1 MKIGFSFGRCVGSI
15 VRDEVK
21 IEDVLCIIA
30 RTNMIDESG
39 VGIVV
44 NTYMDARGYLAG
56 LDEAKC
62 QEVGLELWRSGK
74 VIEPRTNGVRVIQVP
89 TEYIWMDLYPTAL
102 EVNSDAVKDAWDAYR
117 MLIMLA
123 EQVPEMQG
131 DDPQLA
137 GTMNHSR
144 RAREVPKNQAFD
156 DTIPRNIS
164 NYDF

>member
-1 MKIGFSFGRCVGSI
+1 
-15 VRDEVK
+15 
-21 IEDVLCIIA
+21 
-30 RTNMIDESG
+30 
-39 VGIVV
+39 
-44 NTYMDARGYLAG
+44 
-56 LDEAKC
+56 
-62 QEVGLELWRSGK
+62 
-74 VIEPRTNGVRVIQVP
+74 
-89 TEYIWMDLYPTAL
+89 
-102 EVNSDAVKDAWDAYR
+102 

-137 GTMNHSR
+137 GAMNHSR